1 MTLGKTHFSTLEKN
15 SNILFTCE
23 HATGRIPAY
32 LNNLGLSETELANC
46 KDQYDPGALDLAK
59 ELAAKFR
66 ASLVWT
72 DLSRLV
78 IDANRH
84 FDAPGKNR
92 NSFHSCLL
100 KKELLVERDGKDV
113 LIPIPH
119 NQTLGEKEERE
130 LYETVCIPY
139 QREMLR
145 MVEELKQNHE
155 HVYVISVHSFFP
167 MYNGNIRTVD
177 IDVMG
182 YIHPEVATTL
192 RDEIRKRSSYN
203 TEIDTPWGVR
213 DVDGG
218 ALHVLQNEKD
228 ITVFAFD
235 VKNDNL
241 QSAADISKMADALS
255 VGIQSIIKK

>member
-1 MTLGKTHFSTLEKN
+1 MDLGKTHFSALDTS

-23 HATGRIPAY
+23 HATGRIPEH
-32 LNNLGLSETELANC
+32 LNNLGLTETDLANC

-59 ELAAKFR
+59 ELAARFK

-84 FDAPGKNR
+84 FDAPGKDR

-113 LIPIPH
+113 LIAIPH

-130 LYETVCIPY
+130 LYETVCVPY
-139 QREMLR
+139 QNEMLQ
-145 MVEELKQNHE
+145 MVEDLKRNHE

-182 YIHPEVATTL
+182 YIHPEVTTPL
-192 RDEIRKRSSYN
+192 RDEIRKNAPYN
-203 TEIDTPWGVR
+203 TEIDTPWSLR

-218 ALHVLQNEKD
+218 AFHALRDEED
-228 ITVFAFD
+228 TTVFAFD

-241 QSAADISKMADALS
+241 QSAADISKMAAALE
-255 VGIQSIIKK
+255 VGITSVRK